1 MPASQ
6 TPAYDLIIRN
16 GTIVDG
22 TGAPR
27 FTGDVAVKDG
37 LIAAIGTVRGNAAE
51 EIDASGRIVAPGWVD
66 VHTHYDGQATWDSEM
81 APSSWHGVTTVIMG
95 NCGVG
100 FAPAAPDRH
109 DWLIGLMEGVEDIP
123 GTALAEGMTWD
134 WETFPQ
140 YLDALEKMPRTVDIG
155 THVPHGAVRAYVL
168 GERER
173 PGAVPTPDDIRQMA
187 AIVEE
192 GVRAGALGFSTSRT
206 VIHKSVDGEVVP
218 GTTATAEELI
228 EIGRAMGRVGH
239 GVFEMASDMKREWNE
254 FGWMGALSRETGLPV
269 TFAALQ
275 SIAKEMPLD
284 EQIAEMRRQNAQGA
298 NIVAQIALRGNG
310 VIMAW
315 QGTIHPFR
323 FRPSYAAIAD
333 LPWNEQLARLKDPA
347 VRARILAEENVYPES
362 DIIGLLMMISQGWH
376 NQFVMDEGFDYEPQP
391 EASVLARA
399 KAAGISPDAFAY
411 DTLMENDG
419 TGFLYLPIL
428 NYADG
433 NLDFLEELQAAD
445 DTVNSLSDGGAHCG
459 TICDAAS
466 PTFMLQHWVRDR
478 PRGAGREGGRIS
490 LERAVQRQCRDTARL
505 YGLDDRG
512 VLAPGYIADINVI
525 DLDNLRL
532 LKPWLAFDLP
542 AGGKRLLQ
550 KAEGYDYTIK
560 SGKVTFRRGEWTGA
574 TPGGLIRGPQRADML
589 EAAE

>member
-1 MPASQ
+1 M
-6 TPAYDLIIRN
+6 PAYDMIIRN

-27 FTGDVAVKDG
+27 FTGDVAVKNG
-37 LIAAIGTVRGNAAE
+37 LIAAVGTVRGDAAE
-51 EIDASGRIVAPGWVD
+51 EIDATGRVVAPGWVD
-66 VHTHYDGQATWDSEM
+66 VHTHYDGQATWDAEM
-81 APSSWHGVTTVIMG
+81 APSSWHGVTTVVMG

-134 WETFPQ
+134 WETFPE
-140 YLDALEKMPRTVDIG
+140 YLDALEKMPRAVDIG

-168 GERER
+168 GDREK
-173 PGAVPTPDDIRQMA
+173 PGAIPTEDDIRRMA
-187 AIVEE
+187 EIVEE

-206 VIHKSVDGEVVP
+206 VIHRSVDGEVVP

-239 GVFEMASDMKREWNE
+239 GVFEMASDMRREWDE
-254 FGWMGALSRETGLPV
+254 FGWMGTLSRETGLPV
-269 TFAALQ
+269 TYAALQ
-275 SIAKEMPLD
+275 SIAKEMPLE

-323 FRPSYAAIAD
+323 FRPSYVAIAD
-333 LPWNEQLARLKDPA
+333 LPWKEQLTHLKDPA
-347 VRARILAEENVYPES
+347 FREKVLSEANEYPES

-376 NQFVMDEGFDYEPQP
+376 NQFIMDDGFDYEPQA

-399 KAAGISPDAFAY
+399 KSAGVAPDAYAY
-411 DTLMENDG
+411 DKLMENDG
-419 TGFLYLPIL
+419 TGFIYLPIL

-433 NLDFLEELQAAD
+433 NLDFLEALQASE

-478 PRGAGREGGRIS
+478 QRGGRIS
-490 LERAVQRQCRDTARL
+490 LEHAVKRQCHDTARL

-512 VLAPGYIADINVI
+512 ILAPGYLADINII
-525 DLDNLRL
+525 DFDNIKL

-560 SGKVTFRRGEWTGA
+560 GGKVTFRKGEWTGA
-574 TPGGLIRGPQRADML
+574 TPGVLIRGPQRAELL

>member
-1 MPASQ
+1 M
-6 TPAYDLIIRN
+6 PAYDLIIRN

-27 FTGDVAVKDG
+27 FAGDVAVKDG
-37 LIAAIGTVRGNAAE
+37 LVAAVGTVRGDAAD
-51 EIDASGRIVAPGWVD
+51 EIDATGRIIAPGWVD
-66 VHTHYDGQATWDSEM
+66 IHTHYDGQATWDAEM

-100 FAPAAPDRH
+100 FAPAAPNRH
-109 DWLIGLMEGVEDIP
+109 EWLIGLMEGVEDIP
-123 GTALAEGMTWD
+123 GTALAEGMKWN

-140 YLDALEKMPRTVDIG
+140 YLDALEQMPRTVDVG

-168 GERER
+168 GEREK
-173 PGAVPTPDDIRQMA
+173 PGAIPTTDDIRKMA
-187 AIVEE
+187 DIVEE

-218 GTTATAEELI
+218 GTSATAEELI
-228 EIGRAMGRVGH
+228 EIGRAMGRVGY
-239 GVFEMASDMKREWNE
+239 GVFEMASDMKREWDE

-269 TFAALQ
+269 TYAALQ

-284 EQIAEMRRQNAQGA
+284 EQIAEMRKQNAQGA

-310 VIMAW
+310 VVMAW

-323 FRPSYAAIAD
+323 FRPSYVAIAD
-333 LPWNEQLARLKDPA
+333 LPWSAQLAKLKDPA
-347 VRARILAEENVYPES
+347 FRAQVLSEENVYPES

-376 NQFVMDEGFDYEPQP
+376 NQFVMDDGFDYEPQA
-391 EASVLARA
+391 EASILSRA
-399 KAAGISPDAFAY
+399 KAADASPDAYAY
-411 DTLMENDG
+411 DKLMENDG
-419 TGFLYLPIL
+419 TGFIYLPIL

-433 NLDFLEELQAAD
+433 NLDFLESLQAAD

-466 PTFMLQHWVRDR
+466 PTFMLEHWVRDR
-478 PRGAGREGGRIS
+478 KRGGRIS
-490 LERAVQRQCRDTARL
+490 LEQAIKRQCRDTARL

-512 VLAPGYIADINVI
+512 ILAPGYIADINVI
-525 DLDNLRL
+525 DFENLRL

-560 SGKVTFRRGEWTGA
+560 GGKVTFRKGEWTGE
-574 TPGGLIRGPQRADML
+574 TPGGLIRGPQRAELL